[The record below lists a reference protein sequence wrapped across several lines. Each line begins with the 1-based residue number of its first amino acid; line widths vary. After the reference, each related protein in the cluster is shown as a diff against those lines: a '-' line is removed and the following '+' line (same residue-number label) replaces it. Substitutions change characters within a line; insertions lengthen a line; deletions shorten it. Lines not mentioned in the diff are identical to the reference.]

1 MHIEIVENTQE
12 YEIIFKIDGDITIN
26 NSDELL
32 NKLSQYSS
40 EEYDLVL
47 DFSNLKYIDSAGMGA
62 LVRKLKEI
70 LSIGGELRIIN
81 TPPKILRLFKLT
93 KLDTFFEIS

>member
-1 MHIEIVENTQE
+1 MNIEIIENNKD

-32 NKLSQYSS
+32 DKLSEYSS
-40 EEYDLVL
+40 EDFDLIL
-47 DFSNLKYIDSAGMGA
+47 DFTNLQYIDSAGMGA

-70 LSIGGELRIIN
+70 LGVGGELRIIN

>member
-1 MHIEIVENTQE
+1 MDIKIVENKKD
-12 YEIIFKIDGDITIN
+12 YEIIFHIDGDITIN

-32 NKLSQYSS
+32 NKLSEFSG
-40 EEYDLVL
+40 EDFDIIL
-47 DFSNLKYIDSAGMGA
+47 DFTNLKYIDSAGMGA

-70 LSIGGELRIIN
+70 LSVGGELKIIN